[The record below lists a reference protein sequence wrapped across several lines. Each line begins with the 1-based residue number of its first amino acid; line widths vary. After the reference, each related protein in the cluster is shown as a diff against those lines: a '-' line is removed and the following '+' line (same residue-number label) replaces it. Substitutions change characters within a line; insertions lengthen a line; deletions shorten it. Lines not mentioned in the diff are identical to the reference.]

1 MAIRRSCQFV
11 LAPESL
17 WAWVCSVL
25 DPQDSINELFKCVLC
40 IWVPSRDEKRR
51 CGQPLVNPF
60 SVSVGKKPEAIE
72 VPPPSISKELKK
84 RWSHFIQKVYET
96 DPLICPKCRGEMR
109 IISFIDQRAV
119 IKKILEHL
127 GLWEEAH
134 APPDSEPPKTEIT
147 FDPSYSQLI

>member
-1 MAIRRSCQFV
+1 
-11 LAPESL
+11 
-17 WAWVCSVL
+17 
-25 DPQDSINELFKCVLC
+25 
-40 IWVPSRDEKRR
+40 
-51 CGQPLVNPF
+51 
-60 SVSVGKKPEAIE
+60 
-72 VPPPSISKELKK
+72 
-84 RWSHFIQKVYET
+84 
-96 DPLICPKCRGEMR
+96 MR